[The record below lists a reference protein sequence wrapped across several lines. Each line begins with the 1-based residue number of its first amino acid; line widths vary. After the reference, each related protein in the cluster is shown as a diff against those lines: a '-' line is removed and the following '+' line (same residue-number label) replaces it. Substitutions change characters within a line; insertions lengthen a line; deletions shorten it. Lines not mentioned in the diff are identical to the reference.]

1 MGSYD
6 SDYASAHYTAFTL
19 RIQYTYVLRSLSPG
33 KKSLLSLRGRRE
45 KRPRRDESSGRRV
58 ARQPCAYPDDTA
70 VNIDERTS
78 REQYVVG
85 DVRLDNLSHAVFR
98 RYQGDHNTVCDT
110 RDGLSGKCDD
120 ALSQRELSATD
131 RGGHPRRVRLTR
143 CRGFEEGEPVLPVAR
158 PDEYPRMRPVGECDT
173 RITRFSDGRR
183 VRDDGAEPSDH
194 DAETEE
200 RGAFGTARIQTHE
213 ARRDFFHRVRDLIGL
228 LHDDRLFLGDDGRC
242 GLAAGGDLLDRTL
255 DHAVDGLRH
264 DGRRLIHER
273 NSHDT
278 RRNGSDERYEERQE
292 YDLGL

>member
-33 KKSLLSLRGRRE
+33 KKSPLSLRGRRE
-45 KRPRRDESSGRRV
+45 KRPRRDESSGRRD
-58 ARQPCAYPDDTA
+58 A
-70 VNIDERTS
+70 
-78 REQYVVG
+78 
-85 DVRLDNLSHAVFR
+85 
-98 RYQGDHNTVCDT
+98 

-158 PDEYPRMRPVGECDT
+158 PDEYPRMRPVGKCDT

-242 GLAAGGDLLDRTL
+242 GLAAGDDLLDRTL
-255 DHAVDGLRH
+255 DHAIDGLRH